1 MRENS
6 SLRRYG
12 LLIVKYMREQYRT
25 QILMFALT
33 LLIFIGIRVI
43 GNLFTYAMSTGRTEH
58 DEAMGISL
66 IMQYAYML
74 CAAGLLFA
82 YQTAHCMPYMKNRV
96 QHIAYLMIPA
106 SNGEKFAA
114 AVTISYV
121 LPTVYTFL
129 ALHLSNLAQLP
140 FTGEW
145 MSMSQEFTGMFSELV
160 RTEPQISEWI
170 MRFVTGLAVYCAVS
184 IVFSGGWYTASATLF
199 RRHPFLLGSV
209 ILYLAG
215 QVAGFALIFGNFS
228 LFNNAEADPAGMMGL
243 MTNYFYVLS
252 AIYAVLTPAL
262 YVFAYRRM
270 KSAEV

>member
-1 MRENS
+1 MRQLPLTGEKRRETTAGRPAEH
-6 SLRRYG
+6 LR
-12 LLIVKYMREQYRT
+12 
-25 QILMFALT
+25 
-33 LLIFIGIRVI
+33 
-43 GNLFTYAMSTGRTEH
+43 
-58 DEAMGISL
+58 
-66 IMQYAYML
+66 
-74 CAAGLLFA
+74 
-82 YQTAHCMPYMKNRV
+82 QTAPHRKKNLPL
-96 QHIAYLMIPA
+96 QDAFLQ
-106 SNGEKFAA
+106 GE
-114 AVTISYV
+114 VWRLRGIYS
-121 LPTVYTFL
+121 
-129 ALHLSNLAQLP
+129 SQRRMAQLP